1 MSYGSPDPYGGS
13 PAPSPAGGYDAPSPA
28 VSINSTTGRPLKGK
42 GSRGPYKKRKRDS
55 QQSTAG
61 PSTPSAGPIGF
72 DEFAESAGF
81 GPSDGGGG
89 GKARNRAR
97 RDSVTSVDLAAGSRS
112 ARALTPAAGPSRRGT
127 VGPGTPAP
135 TPGPSGTRDDDD
147 DEDEV
152 VDDEDELARLDGGDG
167 EGGEGEQQGEVRRR
181 IQRVKE
187 DQMCVAFARARERPA
202 GVHPSPWRLCADAA

>member
-13 PAPSPAGGYDAPSPA
+13 PAPSPAAGGYDAPSPA

-55 QQSTAG
+55 QQSSTAG
-61 PSTPSAGPIGF
+61 PSTPSAGTIGF
-72 DEFAESAGF
+72 DDFAEAAGF
-81 GPSDGGGG
+81 GGLSESGG
-89 GKARNRAR
+89 GKAKSRTR
-97 RDSVTSVDLAAGSRS
+97 RDSITSVDHASGSRS
-112 ARALTPAAGPSRRGT
+112 ARALTPAAGTSRRGT

-135 TPGPSGTRDDDD
+135 TPGPSGLRDEEDE
-147 DEDEV
+147 EDEV
-152 VDDEDELARLDGGDG
+152 VDDENELARLDGGDG

-187 DQMCVAFARARERPA
+187 DQMFVYFVT
-202 GVHPSPWRLCADAA
+202 G

>member
-13 PAPSPAGGYDAPSPA
+13 PAPSPAAGGYDAPSPA

-55 QQSTAG
+55 QQSSTAG
-61 PSTPSAGPIGF
+61 PSTPSAGTIGF
-72 DEFAESAGF
+72 DDFAEAAGF
-81 GPSDGGGG
+81 GGLSESGG
-89 GKARNRAR
+89 GKAKSRTR
-97 RDSVTSVDLAAGSRS
+97 RDSITSVDHASGSRS
-112 ARALTPAAGPSRRGT
+112 ARALTPAAGTSRRGT

-135 TPGPSGTRDDDD
+135 TPGPSGLRDEEEE
-147 DEDEV
+147 EDEV
-152 VDDEDELARLDGGDG
+152 VDDENELARLDGGDG

-187 DQMCVAFARARERPA
+187 DQMFVYFVT
-202 GVHPSPWRLCADAA
+202 G